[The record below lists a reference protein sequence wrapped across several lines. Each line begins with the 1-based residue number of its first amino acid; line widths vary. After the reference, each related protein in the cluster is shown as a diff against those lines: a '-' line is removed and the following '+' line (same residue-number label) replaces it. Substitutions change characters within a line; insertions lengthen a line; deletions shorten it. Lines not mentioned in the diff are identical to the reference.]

1 MVSKAKLFS
10 TKLGPKLDYLGGLG
24 GGGKGGKGGGQTKKT
39 LCGSVMD
46 IFWNNMFYA
55 IKCAQRHKI

>member
-24 GGGKGGKGGGQTKKT
+24 GGGKGGKGGKGGGQTKKP
-39 LCGSVMD
+39 SVGGLWISSGTTCFMP
-46 IFWNNMFYA
+46 
-55 IKCAQRHKI
+55 